1 MRRGQ
6 TRRTALRGAA
16 VVGSVAVAGCS
27 GGSSGGG
34 PTYKLQTNPVADSL
48 PAVAGR
54 YAAPALTDVT
64 ARHPIDY
71 PESYKQQ
78 LITELFETGSVT
90 APELQFAFRVDFG
103 TETRPYPRFAER
115 EDGVY
120 QVVPTGRTET
130 TEQRWA
136 FYLDHTASTP
146 DDGAQVVSSPP
157 SSLSERDRQIL
168 AAAADNTAASRSP
181 PLDADDTTFP
191 YRGVTYH
198 RWMDPEASAL
208 VPDPPFDILE
218 REGNYFAARAERG
231 TATVRQF
238 STAVERVADDH
249 SGLVDYVDTELVDA
263 RFDPDSLSAAAT
275 DVLDTATAVS
285 EGRLYT
291 ESGGMSDAL
300 TTITDRL
307 GMQAAMPETPGGTE
321 ENPSG
326 TSFDWSLCRYD
337 GGWYEAALT
346 VR

>member
-1 MRRGQ
+1 MTRRQ
-6 TRRTALRGAA
+6 TRRGLLRTVA
-16 VVGSVAVAGCS
+16 VGGSVVAAGC
-27 GGSSGGG
+27 GGTDGGG

-48 PAVAGR
+48 PAVARR
-54 YAAPALTDVT
+54 YTAAALTDVS
-64 ARHPIDY
+64 ALHQIDY

-90 APELQFAFRVDFG
+90 APELQFSFRVEFG

-136 FYLDHTASTP
+136 FYLDYTESTP
-146 DDGAQVVSSPP
+146 AADAQAVSSPP

-198 RWMDPEASAL
+198 RGMEPEASAL
-208 VPDPPFDILE
+208 VPEPPFDVFE
-218 REGNYFAARAERG
+218 SEGNYFRARAERG

-238 STAVERVADDH
+238 SFAAEQVADDPA
-249 SGLVDYVDTELVDA
+249 GLVDYVDTTLVDA
-263 RFDPDSLSAAAT
+263 RFDRDSLSPPVT

-300 TTITDRL
+300 TTITDQL
-307 GMQAAMPETPGGTE
+307 GMQAAMPEVPGGTE